1 MTPVQ
6 IKQLLAIA
14 IIILIV
20 SSSLIILLFENNAK
34 KKSVNSIIRVA
45 CIGDSITEYS
55 HYPDNLQT
63 MLGDNYLVKN
73 FGVASSAVLLSSDKP
88 YMNQTAFQKS
98 KDFQPTI
105 VIIMLGTN
113 DAKAGNYRGIASFPN
128 DYEELIGEYDM
139 LPDDQKIWIV
149 TPPPIFNNEL
159 GLNNTNLEQGVI
171 PCIAQVANDLSL
183 PTINVNTVLI
193 NHSDY
198 FIDGVHPNAE
208 GAELIA
214 STIGDTINFDSS

>member
-1 MTPVQ
+1 MKPVQ
-6 IKQLLAIA
+6 IKQLLAIV
-14 IIILIV
+14 IITLSV
-20 SSSLIILLFENNAK
+20 SSSLIILVFENNAK
-34 KKSVNSIIRVA
+34 KKSANSIIRVA
-45 CIGDSITEYS
+45 CVGDSITEYS

-63 MLGDNYLVKN
+63 ILGDNYLVEN

-88 YMNQTAFQKS
+88 YMKQAAFQKS

-113 DAKAGNYRGIASFPN
+113 DAKAGNYRSIANFPN
-128 DYEELIGEYDM
+128 DYEELIGEYDR

-171 PCIAQVANDLSL
+171 PGIAQVANDLSL
-183 PTINVNTVLI
+183 PTINVNTALT

-214 STIGDTINFDSS
+214 STIGDTINFGSS

>member
-1 MTPVQ
+1 MKLVQ

-34 KKSVNSIIRVA
+34 KKSANSIIRVA
-45 CIGDSITEYS
+45 CVGDSITEYS

-63 MLGDNYLVKN
+63 MLGNNYLVEN
-73 FGVASSAVLLSSDKP
+73 FGVASSTVLLSSDKP
-88 YMNQTAFQKS
+88 YMKQTAFQKS
-98 KDFQPTI
+98 KDFQPSI

-113 DAKAGNYRGIASFPN
+113 DAKAGNYRSIANFPS
-128 DYEELIGEYDM
+128 DYEELIDEYSV

-149 TPPPIFNNEL
+149 TPPPIFSNEL

-171 PCIAQVANDLSL
+171 PGIAQVANDLSL
-183 PTINVNTVLI
+183 PTINVNTVFT
-193 NHSDY
+193 NHSEY
-198 FIDGVHPNAE
+198 FMDGVHPNAE

-214 STIGDTINFDSS
+214 STIGNTINFDSP

>member
-1 MTPVQ
+1 
-6 IKQLLAIA
+6 
-14 IIILIV
+14 
-20 SSSLIILLFENNAK
+20 
-34 KKSVNSIIRVA
+34 
-45 CIGDSITEYS
+45 
-55 HYPDNLQT
+55 
-63 MLGDNYLVKN
+63 
-73 FGVASSAVLLSSDKP
+73 
-88 YMNQTAFQKS
+88 
-98 KDFQPTI
+98 
-105 VIIMLGTN
+105 MLGTN
-113 DAKAGNYRGIASFPN
+113 DAKAANYRGIASFPN
-128 DYEELIGEYDM
+128 DYEQLIGEYDR

-171 PCIAQVANDLSL
+171 PGIAQVANDLSL

-214 STIGDTINFDSS
+214 STIVDTINFDSS